1 MSRRPGIGS
10 EWYDRYSCDAFP
22 SDFLVV
28 DGSKRPVPRYY
39 TNKLEE
45 EAKKAIKDKR
55 KARAEENSANSTPER
70 LAVREEVLNL
80 KVKRLEREMDRDS

>member
-10 EWYDRYSCDAFP
+10 DWYDKYACDAFP
-22 SDFLVV
+22 SDFLVIE
-28 DGSKRPVPRYY
+28 GGKRPVPRYY

-45 EAKKAIKDKR
+45 EEKKAIKEKR
-55 KARAEENSANSTPER
+55 KARAEANSANSTPER

-80 KVKRLEREMDRDS
+80 KIQRLQREMDRDS